1 MKKGYVADIQ
11 EASKGNSN
19 FRKVL
24 YTGTHSQ
31 LVVMSLKPGE
41 DIGDEVHTLDQFFR
55 IEEGEGKAILDGV
68 EHVIKAE
75 WAVIV
80 PEGTRHNIINTG
92 ATEMK
97 LYTIYS
103 PPQHKDGVVCAT
115 KEEAMALEEH
125 FDGKTT
131 E

>member
-24 YTGTHSQ
+24 YTGSHSQ

-68 EHVIKAE
+68 EHIIKAE